1 MKLLN
6 MVMVRNL
13 CYIQTDT
20 EPLCIE
26 FCNVV
31 QYHAFAY
38 YLIVCWL
45 VHLRV
50 PINSIWIKWFKF
62 IAAI

>member
-1 MKLLN
+1 MDIIILFDEAFKYGDGAKFI
-6 MVMVRNL
+6 
-13 CYIQTDT
+13 CYIRTDT

-31 QYHAFAY
+31 QYHAFVY
-38 YLIVCWL
+38 YLTVCRL

-50 PINSIWIKWFKF
+50 PINSI
-62 IAAI
+62 